1 MKISKKTKKIF
12 AIIFVFIVLFG
23 NFSTSVTAMTS
34 TYANDVPAPAG
45 KANENSLLSAFTDIL
60 LPMFYPIF
68 GAIEK
73 LTQKI
78 VYMLT
83 GTYSFPWAD
92 KIIFNSLP
100 FLDVNFINPEPGSFF
115 LSLSGTETQIGKLI
129 KSVYFTV
136 LSICLGFFGIAV
148 AANVIKMLIATLP
161 SAKARYK
168 ELINATVMSL
178 VLIFG
183 CHYIIS
189 FVFYLNEQLVQVAA
203 DMSEKILNPATI
215 EQAHKNMYDAEDKD
229 NERRLQNFFDKCNV
243 TSWWSPVTIIKSIA
257 KNAVNAIAK
266 FIDWVNNL
274 GEAIKD
280 AWDKFWG
287 NDDGDDD
294 EMTLSKKDKRESD
307 YYGDVF
313 PSKEAFIG
321 YFDDEDKVGKNGKDI
336 AAYLLKDYIYRDYM
350 LQMVAG
356 NDTNSFANAG
366 FWGLAQ
372 SIGNTVLWFTGIVDT
387 GLQGLQ
393 NLFNSTCFIAHLPDM
408 AAREGLHADWNSA
421 ASISNTIND
430 LTAKENA
437 QTDDTQIAKY
447 HIQVLFVKAYY
458 RYVYEGEDKEELQEE
473 ASMVQSLGEYFK
485 RNIYYT
491 DVSKGDWSPKTF
503 NAIMCILYCV
513 FVVQS
518 FMFLFSYIKRFFFV
532 VILALLGPATI
543 VYDYLKKSY

>member
-1 MKISKKTKKIF
+1 MKVNSKTKKII
-12 AIIFVFIVLFG
+12 AVIFLFVLLFS
-23 NFSTSVTAMTS
+23 NFSSNISAMTS

-45 KANENSLLSAFTDIL
+45 RANENSLLSAFTDIL

-100 FLDVNFINPEPGSFF
+100 FLDVNFMNPEPGSFF
-115 LSLSGTETQIGKLI
+115 LSASGQETQIGKLI
-129 KSVYFTV
+129 RSTYFTS

-148 AANVIKMLIATLP
+148 AINVIKMLIATLP

-168 ELINATVMSL
+168 ELINATIMSL
-178 VLIFG
+178 VMIFA
-183 CHYIIS
+183 CHYVIA
-189 FVFYLNEQLVQVAA
+189 FVFYINEQLVQVAA
-203 DMSEKILNPATI
+203 DMSEKILNPDTLESAQNNLF
-215 EQAHKNMYDAEDKD
+215 EAEDKD

-257 KNAVNAIAK
+257 KNAVNAIKK

-274 GEAIKD
+274 GQAIKD

-287 NDDGDDD
+287 NDSDDD

-321 YFDDEDKVGKNGKDI
+321 YFDDEDKVGKHGKDI
-336 AAYLLKDYIYRDYM
+336 AAYLLKDYMYRDYM
-350 LQMVAG
+350 LSMVAG
-356 NDTNSFANAG
+356 NDTNSFSNAG
-366 FWGLAQ
+366 FWGIAQ
-372 SIGNTVLWFTGIVDT
+372 SVGNTVLWFTGIVDT

-393 NLFNSTCFIAHLPDM
+393 NLFNSVCFVAHLPEM
-408 AAREGLHADWNSA
+408 AAREGINADWNNA
-421 ASISNTIND
+421 ASINNLINE

-437 QTDDTQIAKY
+437 QKDDKDIANY
-447 HIQVLFVKAYY
+447 HIRVLYVKAYY
-458 RYVYEGEDKEELQEE
+458 RYVYEGDDKDELQAE
-473 ASMVQSLGEYFK
+473 ASMIQNLGEYFK

-491 DVSKGDWSPKTF
+491 NVSAGDWSPKTF

-532 VILALLGPATI
+532 VVLAMLGPITI
-543 VYDYLKKSY
+543 VYDYVKKSY

>member
-243 TSWWSPVTIIKSIA
+243 TSWWSPVTIIK
-257 KNAVNAIAK
+257 
-266 FIDWVNNL
+266 
-274 GEAIKD
+274 
-280 AWDKFWG
+280 
-287 NDDGDDD
+287 
-294 EMTLSKKDKRESD
+294 
-307 YYGDVF
+307 
-313 PSKEAFIG
+313 
-321 YFDDEDKVGKNGKDI
+321 
-336 AAYLLKDYIYRDYM
+336 
-350 LQMVAG
+350 
-356 NDTNSFANAG
+356 
-366 FWGLAQ
+366 
-372 SIGNTVLWFTGIVDT
+372 
-387 GLQGLQ
+387 
-393 NLFNSTCFIAHLPDM
+393 
-408 AAREGLHADWNSA
+408 
-421 ASISNTIND
+421 
-430 LTAKENA
+430 
-437 QTDDTQIAKY
+437 
-447 HIQVLFVKAYY
+447 
-458 RYVYEGEDKEELQEE
+458 
-473 ASMVQSLGEYFK
+473 
-485 RNIYYT
+485 
-491 DVSKGDWSPKTF
+491 
-503 NAIMCILYCV
+503 
-513 FVVQS
+513 
-518 FMFLFSYIKRFFFV
+518 
-532 VILALLGPATI
+532 
-543 VYDYLKKSY
+543 